1 MTSRLTAV
9 LVWGLAGAA
18 AVFWALRLLVAPV
31 PVPAQAQLAAAGTA
45 LVGDLGRL
53 LGAAPV
59 APVDAPPVAPDAAS
73 RFRLTGVVATGAGR
87 QGDSPAAPGLA
98 LISFDGKPV
107 KAYRVG
113 DAFDGSLVLR
123 AVGLRSARIGPAG
136 GGSDFVLDLPP
147 PAPAATGIPGAQG
160 NPGALP
166 PPPMGGFSPPMPASP
181 DLPPPGIVPNQTL
194 PQGMPGMQGQPGFS
208 QDSRLRP
215 QAQ

>member
-1 MTSRLTAV
+1 MTSRLTAL
-9 LVWGLAGAA
+9 LVWSLAGAA
-18 AVFWALRLLVAPV
+18 AVFWALRLLVAPA

-59 APVDAPPVAPDAAS
+59 APVGAPPVAPDAAS

-87 QGDSPAAPGLA
+87 QGNSLAAPGLA

-113 DAFDGSLVLR
+113 DAFDDTLELR
-123 AVGLRSARIGPAG
+123 AVGLRSARIGPVG
-136 GGSDFVLDLPP
+136 GGADFVLDLPP
-147 PAPAATGIPGAQG
+147 PAPAATGIPGGQG
-160 NPGALP
+160 IPGSVA

-181 DLPPPGIVPNQTL
+181 DLPPPGMVPNQSL
-194 PQGMPGMQGQPGFS
+194 PQGMPGMQAPPGSS
-208 QDSRLRP
+208 QDNRLRP